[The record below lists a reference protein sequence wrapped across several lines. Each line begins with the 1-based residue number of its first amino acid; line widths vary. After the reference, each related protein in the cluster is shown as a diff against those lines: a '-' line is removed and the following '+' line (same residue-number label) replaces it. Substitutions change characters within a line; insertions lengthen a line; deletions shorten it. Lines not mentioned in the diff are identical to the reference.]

1 METTTRLNMP
11 YVHIWAGDGAQLT
24 EHPPSTH
31 RGLSSVGNAELII
44 HGGVWL
50 QSQHPERE
58 FKITL
63 CYILQEFKDNL
74 NPAKA
79 LAAGLGSHQVTE

>member
-58 FKITL
+58 FK
-63 CYILQEFKDNL
+63 DNL